1 MSRCLQLALNGEI
14 GAPPNPMVGAV
25 IVADDRIIGEGF
37 HARCGQAHA
46 EVNAFASVKP
56 EDEHLLPQSTLYV
69 SLEPCAHQGK
79 TPPCAD
85 LIVNKGVKRV
95 MVGCLDPF
103 AKVSGR
109 GVEIMRKAGIDVTV
123 GVMEQECRYLNR
135 RFITFHTQHRP
146 YIILKWAQTPDG
158 VIGKLG
164 GEPLLI
170 SNPTTLRHS
179 HHLRATSSAI
189 LVGWRTNENDHP
201 ALTTRHYNGPDPVRI
216 VYDSHNQKLMVN
228 GQWSTPK
235 GSRAASEN
243 EVAMVNGIPDLLDDL
258 YNRGLQSLLVEGGAA
273 THRQFLDLDLWDE
286 IHQEIGANTLNAQF
300 IYAPDISHLKP
311 HHTIRMGTHQIN
323 IYINK

>member
-170 SNPTTLRHS
+170 SNPATLRHS

-228 GQWSTPK
+228 GQWS
-235 GSRAASEN
+235 
-243 EVAMVNGIPDLLDDL
+243 MVNGIPDLLDDL

-300 IYAPDISHLKP
+300 IYAPVISHLKP

>member
-1 MSRCLQLALNGEI
+1 
-14 GAPPNPMVGAV
+14 
-25 IVADDRIIGEGF
+25 
-37 HARCGQAHA
+37 
-46 EVNAFASVKP
+46 
-56 EDEHLLPQSTLYV
+56 
-69 SLEPCAHQGK
+69 
-79 TPPCAD
+79 
-85 LIVNKGVKRV
+85 
-95 MVGCLDPF
+95 
-103 AKVSGR
+103 
-109 GVEIMRKAGIDVTV
+109 MRKAGIDVTV

-170 SNPTTLRHS
+170 SNPATLRHS
-179 HHLRATSSAI
+179 HHQRATSSAI

-201 ALTTRHYNGPDPVRI
+201 ALTTRHYSGPDPVRI